1 MSGRWKERPALVTGG
16 AGFVGSNLVH
26 ALLADGA
33 RVRVLDDLSRAGVER
48 NLAWLAEEAGDG
60 LEVIVGDVADAATVQ
75 KAVRGV
81 GSVFHLAAQVAV
93 TTSIDDPWHD
103 FDTNVIGTL
112 NVLEAVRSSSTPVPI
127 VFTSTNK
134 VYGELEAVDL
144 VEGVLRYE
152 PAANREVGYLG
163 VDESTPLDF
172 RSPYGCSKGAADQ
185 YVLDYART
193 FGLPAVVFRMSC
205 IYGPHQFG
213 TEDQGWVAH
222 FVIRA
227 LERRTITIYGDGK
240 QVRDVLYVDDLVEAF
255 RLAASHA
262 DRLAGRAFN
271 IGGGPEQATSLL
283 ELIEVISELEGR
295 RPKLAFA
302 PWRLGDQRHYVSDT
316 RRFARAVG
324 WKPTVGMADGV
335 RRLHAWL
342 RADRSQRHVPEP
354 AVAQGG

>member
-1 MSGRWKERPALVTGG
+1 MSGPSRRRTVLVTGG
-16 AGFVGSNLVH
+16 AGFVGSNLAH
-26 ALLADGA
+26 ALLAEGQ
-33 RVRVLDDLSRAGVER
+33 RVRVLDDLSRPGVDR
-48 NLAWLAEEAGDG
+48 NLAWLAETHGDR
-60 LEVIVGDVADAATVQ
+60 LDVIVGDVGDEATVDE
-75 KAVRGV
+75 AVRGV
-81 GSVFHLAAQVAV
+81 GAVFHLAAQVAV
-93 TTSIDDPWHD
+93 TTSIDDPRHD
-103 FDTNVIGTL
+103 FDTNVVGTL
-112 NVLEAVRSSSTPVPI
+112 HVLEAIRSLPTPVPI

-144 VEGVLRYE
+144 VAGALRYE
-152 PAANREVGYLG
+152 PELNGEADYHG

-227 LERRTITIYGDGK
+227 LERRAITIYGDGK
-240 QVRDVLYVDDLVEAF
+240 QVRDVLFVDDLVAAF
-255 RLAASHA
+255 RLAAAHA
-262 DRLAGRAFN
+262 DRLAGQAFN

-283 ELIEVISELEGR
+283 ELIDVIAELEGR
-295 RPKLAFA
+295 RPQLTFA

-316 RRFARAVG
+316 RRFTHAVG
-324 WKPTVGMADGV
+324 WRPTVGMAEGV

-342 RADRSQRHVPEP
+342 RADRSQRQVPER
-354 AVAQGG
+354 VLAQGG

>member
-1 MSGRWKERPALVTGG
+1 MSGRRTTRPVLVTGG
-16 AGFVGSNLVH
+16 AGFVGSNLAH
-26 ALLADGA
+26 ALLSDGVP
-33 RVRVLDDLSRAGVER
+33 VRVLDDLSRPGVER
-48 NLAWLAEEAGDG
+48 NLAWLAETHGDA
-60 LEVIVGDVADAATVQ
+60 LEVIVGDVGDAATVEE
-75 KAVRGV
+75 AVHDV
-81 GSVFHLAAQVAV
+81 AAVFHLAAQVAV
-93 TTSIDDPWHD
+93 TTSIDDPRHD
-103 FDTNVIGTL
+103 FDTNVVGTL
-112 NVLEAVRSSSTPVPI
+112 HVLEAIRSLPTPVPI

-134 VYGELEAVDL
+134 VYGELDEVDL
-144 VEGVLRYE
+144 VEGALRYE
-152 PAANREVGYLG
+152 PATNGEGAYHG

-227 LERRTITIYGDGK
+227 LERRAITIYGDGK
-240 QVRDVLYVDDLVEAF
+240 QVRDVLYVDDLVSAF

-262 DRLAGRAFN
+262 DRLAGQAFN

-324 WKPTVGMADGV
+324 WRPTVGMAEGV

-342 RADRSQRHVPEP
+342 RADRSQPHASAR
-354 AVAQGG
+354 AVVQGG